1 MKKLLLIASLMVI
14 ALSGCYVD
22 PYRGHDNGSRRDQD
36 RGKIVIKEEIKV
48 TMMVARVETVATMV
62 GIVE

>member
-22 PYRGHDNGSRRDQD
+22 PYRGHDNGYRRDQD
-36 RGKIVIKEEIKV
+36 RGQDHDQRGDRRTMRV
-48 TMMVARVETVATMV
+48 TTVETVATRV